1 MLKQHSKTVKSAL
14 DISSA
19 TTWLT
24 PDLLKAL
31 AILLDTT
38 VKSAVDQEDKKTKLK
53 IRKQVTFL

>member
-1 MLKQHSKTVKSAL
+1 M

-38 VKSAVDQEDKKTKLK
+38 VKSAVDQEDKKNQTENQKTGHISLIFK
-53 IRKQVTFL
+53 